1 MSLYNEANNPDNFR
15 VFRVF
20 GVFSGKWLL
29 TLHLNNLP
37 PHADE
42 VTIHNPGEQYAQS
55 LFREL
60 LAGSCE
66 Y

>member
-1 MSLYNEANNPDNFR
+1 MPLCNEANKPKNFR
-15 VFRVF
+15 VFS
-20 GVFSGKWLL
+20 VFSGKWLL
-29 TLHLNNLP
+29 TLHFNNLP

-42 VTIHNPGEQYAQS
+42 VTIQNLDEQYAQS
-55 LFREL
+55 LFREW